1 MSQAKKPAQQQVRK
15 SSEEGA
21 TPKEPKQS
29 PKRSSKRS
37 SKEHEQERPNEQ
49 QPNEKSLF
57 GQSIFLQKG
66 RQSQTP
72 IRVEAMKTGIKQAQ
86 LSFKQSAAD
95 TQQTTTSTPG
105 SAQLHPKTGI
115 K

>member
-1 MSQAKKPAQQQVRK
+1 MSQADKQAQQQVRK

-21 TPKEPKQS
+21 KKPKQS

-37 SKEHEQERPNEQ
+37 SKEHEQEQSNEQ

-57 GQSIFLQKG
+57 GQNIFLHKG
-66 RQSQTP
+66 EQSQTP
-72 IRVEAMKTGIKQAQ
+72 TRVETAKSGVKQAQ

-105 SAQLHPKTGI
+105 SK
-115 K
+115 